1 MYYFQAS
8 CSALIHSTRAQR
20 DGNGSRSS
28 DDHHRDV
35 QSRLDK
41 VVVTGGAGFIG
52 SHLVDRLLEDGAHR
66 VIVLDNL
73 QRGRREHLASLGEDS
88 RLTLVVGDVR
98 DYDTVRE
105 LLRGASLVFH
115 LAAIGATDPADSGAP
130 EALAGNVLGTIQ
142 VLRAASMHGVRRV
155 VFTSSHEVYGEPIG
169 LPVDEGNPLLSVSV
183 EGAAKVACEAL
194 CRAFRKQLGLDVA
207 ILRLATVYG
216 QRDPDSPISHWIHT
230 AEAGEELEI
239 HAEEVVDLVWV
250 GQVVEA
256 LVRAGN
262 LGGPLPPINVAS
274 GTGTPLLSMARRIA
288 RIARNSSRIT
298 MLPRGSSQDRQF
310 IASID
315 RMREI
320 LKVEPLTDPL
330 LHLEELVGPRLTNG
344 VGV

>member
-1 MYYFQAS
+1 MH
-8 CSALIHSTRAQR
+8 LRPE
-20 DGNGSRSS
+20 
-28 DDHHRDV
+28 
-35 QSRLDK
+35 K

-52 SHLVDRLLEDGAHR
+52 SHLVDRLLEDGVDR

-73 QRGRREHLASLGEDS
+73 DRGRREHLARLGDDP

-98 DYDTVRE
+98 TYETVRE
-105 LLRGASLVFH
+105 LCRGASLVYH
-115 LAAIGATDPADSGAP
+115 LAATGTANAAASDTP
-130 EALAGNVLGTIQ
+130 EAVTANVLGTVQ
-142 VLRAASMHGVRRV
+142 VLRAAAAQGVGRV

-183 EGAAKVACEAL
+183 EGASKVACEAL
-194 CRAFRKQLGLDVA
+194 CRAFRKELGLDVA

-216 QRDPDSPISHWIHT
+216 QRDVDSPISHWIHT

-239 HAEEVVDLVWV
+239 HAAEVVDVVWV

-262 LGGPLPPINVAS
+262 LGGPLPPINIAS

-298 MLPRGSSQDRQF
+298 MLPRGAPQERQF
-310 IASID
+310 IASVD

-330 LHLEELVGPRLTNG
+330 LHLEDLVGQRVRTG

>member
-1 MYYFQAS
+1 M
-8 CSALIHSTRAQR
+8 
-20 DGNGSRSS
+20 
-28 DDHHRDV
+28 

-52 SHLVDRLLEDGAHR
+52 SHLVDRLLDDGVHR
-66 VIVLDNL
+66 VLVLDNL
-73 QRGRREHLASLGEDS
+73 ERGRRERLTRLGHDP

-98 DYDTVRE
+98 EYQTVRD
-105 LLRGASLVFH
+105 LLRGASLVYH
-115 LAAIGATDPADSGAP
+115 LAASGTVDAAAP
-130 EALAGNVLGTIQ
+130 EAPAALAGNVLGTVQ
-142 VLRAASMHGVRRV
+142 VLRAAAVHGVGRV
-155 VFTSSHEVYGEPIG
+155 VFTSSNEVYGEPIG
-169 LPVDEGNPLLSVSV
+169 LPVDEGSPLLSVTV
-183 EGAAKVACEAL
+183 EGASKVACEAL

-216 QRDPDSPISHWIHT
+216 QRDFDSPIARWIQT

-256 LVRAGN
+256 LIRAGN
-262 LGGPLPPINVAS
+262 LGHPLPPINVAS
-274 GTGTPLLSMARRIA
+274 GTGTPLVSMARRIA

-298 MLPRGSSQDRQF
+298 MLPREASQERQF
-310 IASID
+310 IASVD

-330 LHLEELVGPRLTNG
+330 LHLEDLVGQRLRTGIG
-344 VGV
+344 V